1 MGQDQ
6 LIIRGA
12 REHNLKNIDLDIP
25 RDRLVVI
32 TGLSGSGKSSL
43 AFDTIYAEGQR
54 RYVESLSAYA
64 RQFLGL
70 MEKPDVDQIEGL
82 SPAISIDQRGAS
94 RNPRSTVGTI
104 TEIYDYLR
112 LLFARIGVPH
122 CPNCGREIAAQ
133 TVEQIV
139 DSILDYPDDS
149 RLLILAPL
157 ILDRKGEHKGVFDDI
172 RKAGF
177 VRMRVDGELSE
188 VENPPEL
195 DRYKNHTIEA
205 VVDRVI
211 VRSAEPGAREEMRS
225 RLADS
230 VETAL
235 RLGDGVMLLGQMGDN
250 GRSVDR
256 LFSERFACPVCAI
269 SLPEIEP
276 RTFSFNSPHGACPAC
291 TGLGTQMEFDSDL
304 LIPDKGKSLAGGAI
318 KPWDRETQNY
328 YKSLLK
334 AVADLNHIPFD
345 VPVRE
350 LSKHQLDI
358 ILLGGK
364 QNETVAVRYVN
375 QDGHERRYE
384 TRYEGVIPNL
394 QRRYRETTSD
404 YIRGELE
411 RFMTS
416 RPCPV
421 CGGKRL
427 RPEALAVTIL
437 DRNIDD
443 VSHLSVTLALDWI
456 EELAGIHGDSP
467 GSDTTTNAELAATR
481 ARLTTKIGSSEQ
493 VPPGS
498 SLTQREYTIARQILK
513 ELHSRTRFLVDVGL
527 DYLTLDRMA
536 ATLSGGEAQ
545 RIRLA
550 TQIGSQL
557 MGVLYI
563 LDEPS
568 IGLHQRDNARLIRTL
583 LDLRDMGNTVLVV
596 EHDEETMRSADWI
609 VDLGP
614 GAGEAGGRVV
624 CSAPTAEF
632 LSCTDSLT
640 AEYLR
645 RERQIAVPT
654 LRRLGNGEY
663 LVVRGAT
670 ENNLKHIDVRFPL
683 GKLICVTGVSG
694 SGKSSLVIEV
704 LYKALAM
711 RMYRAKDKPGRHDV
725 IEGMQNLDKVVDID
739 QSPIG
744 RTPRSNPATY
754 TNVFTDIRD
763 LFASLPESKVRG
775 YKPGRFSFNV
785 KGGRC
790 EACQG
795 DGIIRIE
802 MQFLPD
808 VYVPC
813 EVCHG
818 KRYNRE
824 ALEIR
829 YKGKSIADVL
839 DMTVREALAFFHN
852 IPSIRNKLTTLDQVG
867 LGYIRLGQSA
877 TTLSGGEAQ
886 RVKLSKE
893 LSRRATGRTF
903 YILDEP
909 TTGLHFDDIQ
919 KLLNVL
925 FRLVDQGNTVVVIEH
940 NLDVVKCA
948 DWIIDLGPEGGDAGG
963 YVVAEGT
970 PEQVARV
977 QRSYTGQHLQPA
989 LAGHEALQPGR
1000 IVAQLAQ
1007 AAT

>member
-1 MGQDQ
+1 MGQDK
-6 LIIRGA
+6 LIVRGA
-12 REHNLKNIDLDIP
+12 REHNLKNIDLEIP
-25 RDRLVVI
+25 RDKLVVI

-112 LLFARIGVPH
+112 LLFARIGTPH
-122 CPNCGREIAAQ
+122 CPRCGREITAQ
-133 TVEQIV
+133 TVQQMV
-139 DSILDYPDDS
+139 DGLLSYAAGS

-157 ILDRKGEHKGVFDDI
+157 VTDRKGEHKGVFDDI

-177 VRMRVDGELSE
+177 VRMRVDGQLCD
-188 VENPPEL
+188 VDTPPDL

-205 VVDRVI
+205 VVDRLI
-211 VRSAEPGAREEMRS
+211 IRHPASGAEEDERS

-235 RLGDGVMLLGQMGDN
+235 KLGDGVMLLSSADD
-250 GRSVDR
+250 SAHVTDR
-256 LFSERFACPVCAI
+256 LFSERFACPVCGI

-276 RTFSFNSPHGACPAC
+276 RTFSFNSPHGACPDC
-291 TGLGTQMEFDSDL
+291 TGLGSQMEFDPE
-304 LIPDKGKSLAGGAI
+304 LILPDRTRSLGGGAV
-318 KPWDRETQNY
+318 KPWERETQNY
-328 YKSLLK
+328 YHSLLE
-334 AVADLNHIPFD
+334 AVAQQNRIPFN
-345 VPVRE
+345 VPVSE
-350 LSKHQLDI
+350 LNTQQTNL
-358 ILLGGK
+358 ILFGAK
-364 QNETVAVRYVN
+364 QGETITMRWVN
-375 QDGHERRYE
+375 QEGHERRYE
-384 TRYEGVIPNL
+384 THFEGVIPNL

-404 YIRGELE
+404 YIRSELE

-416 RPCPV
+416 RPCPT

-437 DRNIDD
+437 DRNIDE
-443 VSHLSVTLALDWI
+443 VSHFSVTQALSWL
-456 EELAGIHGDSP
+456 ETLAGAGSE
-467 GSDTTTNAELAATR
+467 GSDQLSPTMDAHYASITSR
-481 ARLTTKIGSSEQ
+481 IGSSEQ
-493 VPPGS
+493 VPLGS
-498 SLTQREYTIARQILK
+498 PLSQRHYTIARQILK
-513 ELHSRTRFLVDVGL
+513 ELHARIRFLVDVGL
-527 DYLTLDRMA
+527 DYLTLDRVA

-583 LDLRDMGNTVLVV
+583 LGLRDLGNTVLVV
-596 EHDEETMRSADWI
+596 EHDEETMRAADWI

-614 GAGEAGGRVV
+614 GAGEAGGYVV
-624 CSAPTAEF
+624 CSAPAPEF
-632 LSCTDSLT
+632 LSCEESLT
-640 AEYLR
+640 AAYLR
-645 RERQIAVPT
+645 RERQIAVPA
-654 LRRLGNGEY
+654 LRRPGNGEY
-663 LVVRGAT
+663 LIVRSAT
-670 ENNLKHIDVRFPL
+670 ENNLKHVDVRFPL

-711 RMYRAKDKPGRHDV
+711 RMYRAKDRPGAHRA
-725 IEGMQNLDKVVDID
+725 IEGMENLDKVVDID

-754 TNVFTDIRD
+754 TNVFTDVRD
-763 LFASLPESKVRG
+763 LFASLPEAKMRG
-775 YKPGRFSFNV
+775 YKAGRFSFNV

-818 KRYNRE
+818 NRYNRE
-824 ALEIR
+824 ALEIK

-839 DMTVREALAFFHN
+839 NMTVSEAREFFHN
-852 IPSIRNKLTTLDQVG
+852 IPGIRNKLVTLDEVG

-909 TTGLHFDDIQ
+909 TTGLHFEDVK
-919 KLLNVL
+919 KLLDVL
-925 FRLVDQGNTVVVIEH
+925 FRLADQGNTVVVIEH
-940 NLDVVKCA
+940 NLDVIKCA
-948 DWIIDLGPEGGDAGG
+948 DWIIDLGPEGGEAGG
-963 YVVAEGT
+963 YILAEGT
-970 PEQVARV
+970 PEQVVRV
-977 QRSYTGQHLQPA
+977 QSSSTGQFLRHVLGSSDAVQPD
-989 LAGHEALQPGR
+989 
-1000 IVAQLAQ
+1000 
-1007 AAT
+1007 